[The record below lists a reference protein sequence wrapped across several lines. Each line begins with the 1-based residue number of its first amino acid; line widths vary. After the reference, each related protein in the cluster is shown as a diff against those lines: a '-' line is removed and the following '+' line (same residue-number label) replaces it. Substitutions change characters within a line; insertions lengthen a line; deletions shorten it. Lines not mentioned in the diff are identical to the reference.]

1 MRRVPPRLLPFLL
14 LLLILG
20 PAPLFAQ
27 SVRITEFLATNV
39 NGIVD
44 EDGTH
49 QGWIEL
55 WNFNTTSK
63 LSLSGTKLSNGTTTW
78 PLPAIEIQPDEHII
92 IFASGKNRTNVTAP
106 LHTNFT

>member
-1 MRRVPPRLLPFLL
+1 MARITPRLAVFVLFLL
-14 LLLILG
+14 LGSSALH
-20 PAPLFAQ
+20 AQ
-27 SVRITEFLATNV
+27 SLRITEFLATNV

-106 LHTNFT
+106 LHTN